1 MTETYVLD
9 THVLIWYFV
18 GSDQLRS
25 RQKEKIEQVRSHG
38 GQLLIPTIVLAEAL
52 DVAEKGRVE
61 FDFSSM
67 YDLIKKHESF
77 EIIGFSQAIF
87 EKTRQIEKITE
98 IHDRIISATAG
109 FYESGV
115 MTKDEIIEDSGEV
128 ETL

>member
-25 RQKEKIEQVRSHG
+25 RQKEKI
-38 GQLLIPTIVLAEAL
+38 
-52 DVAEKGRVE
+52 
-61 FDFSSM
+61 
-67 YDLIKKHESF
+67 
-77 EIIGFSQAIF
+77 
-87 EKTRQIEKITE
+87 TE
-98 IHDRIISATAG
+98 THDRIIAATAS

-115 MTKDEIIEDSGEV
+115 VTKDEVIEDSGEI

>member
-1 MTETYVLD
+1 MPQTYVLD

-25 RQKEKIEQVRSHG
+25 RQKEKIEEVRNHG
-38 GQLLIPTIVLAEAL
+38 GRLLIPTIVLAEAL
-52 DVAEKGRVE
+52 DVAEKDRVE

-67 YDLIKKHESF
+67 YELIQKHESF

-87 EKTRQIEKITE
+87 EKTRQIENIIG
-98 IHDRIISATAG
+98 IHDRIIAATAS

-115 MTKDEIIEDSGEV
+115 MTKDEIIQDSGEI